1 MVEITSQKPKLI
13 LPNWSWPLWL
23 SLSIFFLSVFAFIF
37 LKVYLAQIQ
46 AEIVN
51 INNQI
56 KTEVGKVSVD
66 DENTVIRL
74 SDSLAA
80 LDGIVSNHSYFSNVF
95 SLIGSLTYSKA
106 VFTKFDA
113 DRDNGIINL
122 RGSAQN
128 YTALAKQMVALREN
142 DYVKTL
148 EVRGINFGNTGLDFE
163 LMLGV
168 DSKIFIKQQ

>member
-23 SLSIFFLSVFAFIF
+23 SLGLFFLSVFAFIF

-113 DRDNGIINL
+113 DRDKGIINL
-122 RGSAQN
+122 KGSAQN